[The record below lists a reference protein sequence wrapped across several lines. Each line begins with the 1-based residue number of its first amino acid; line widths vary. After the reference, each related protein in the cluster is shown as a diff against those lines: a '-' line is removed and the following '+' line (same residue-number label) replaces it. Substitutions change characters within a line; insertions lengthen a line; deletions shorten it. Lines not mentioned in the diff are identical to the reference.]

1 MTLTPDVNK
10 TQQDVQQTMQAETPI
25 TIYSAAMRY
34 QVGPLLKQPLP
45 DWFAPIKSTLDTA
58 VGHARTWQDS
68 LCGTIS
74 ATVPQAIIDYNTTF
88 QDQTD
93 QLLNVMTEI
102 QMRGGSATPQQQQQA
117 SQLLSGLLTGLGA
130 QQSTLAG
137 LNTQLVALMDDLQ
150 GDHTNLVAAEATIT
164 SEITTGGELIQ
175 SLTADLGDD
184 FLDTQ
189 VSGPCDVVSVQIK
202 ELIQLTIK
210 LQAGSYTELLPYV
223 IARAVLDKLTG
234 DSKAATQA
242 LSAVLTSW
250 QLLQDILQDVIRDV
264 QKATGDQVLLLLKQ
278 LDIQTAQAAWAQLEE
293 FASQLQG
300 Q

>member
-10 TQQDVQQTMQAETPI
+10 TQQDMQQAIQAETPI
-25 TIYSAAMRY
+25 TIYAAAMRY
-34 QVGPLLKQPLP
+34 QVEPLLMQPLP
-45 DWFAPIKSTLDTA
+45 DWFTPIKSTLNTA

-74 ATVPQAIIDYNTTF
+74 ATLPQALIDYNSTF

-102 QMRGGSATPQQQQQA
+102 QMGGGSASPRQQQQA
-117 SQLLSGLLTGLGA
+117 SQLLGGLLTGLGT
-130 QQSTLAG
+130 QQTTLGG

-150 GDHTNLVAAEATIT
+150 GDHTNLVTDEATIT
-164 SEITTGGELIQ
+164 SEITTCGELIQ
-175 SLTADLGDD
+175 SLTADLGND

-202 ELIQLTIK
+202 ESIQLTIK
-210 LQAGSYTELLPYV
+210 QQAGSYTELLPYV
-223 IARAVLDKLTG
+223 IARAVLQKLSG
-234 DSKAATQA
+234 DSESATQA
-242 LSAVLTSW
+242 LSAVMTSW
-250 QLLQDILQDVIRDV
+250 QLLQDMMQDVIRDL
-264 QKATGDQVLLLLKQ
+264 QKATGDQVLPLLKQ

-293 FASQLQG
+293 FARQLQG

>member
-34 QVGPLLKQPLP
+34 QVEPLLKQPLP
-45 DWFAPIKSTLDTA
+45 DWFAPIKSQLDSA

-74 ATVPQAIIDYNTTF
+74 ATVPQAIIDYNSTF

-102 QMRGGSATPQQQQQA
+102 QMGGGTATPQQQQQS
-117 SQLLSGLLTGLGA
+117 SQLLGVLLTGLGTE
-130 QQSTLAG
+130 QSTLAG
-137 LNTQLVALMDDLQ
+137 LNQQLVALMDDLQ

-175 SLTADLGDD
+175 SLTADLGND

-202 ELIQLTIK
+202 ESIQLTIK
-210 LQAGSYTELLPYV
+210 QQAGSYTELLPYV
-223 IARAVLDKLTG
+223 IARAVLQKLAG
-234 DSKAATQA
+234 DSESATQA
-242 LSAVLTSW
+242 LSAVMTSW
-250 QLLQDILQDVIRDV
+250 QLLQDIMQDVIHDL
-264 QKATGDQVLLLLKQ
+264 QKATGAQVLPLLKQ
-278 LDIQTAQAAWAQLEE
+278 LDIQTAQAAWAQLEQ

>member
-1 MTLTPDVNK
+1 MSLSPDVNK
-10 TQQDVQQTMQAETPI
+10 TQQDIQQTMQAETPI

-34 QVGPLLKQPLP
+34 QVEPLLNQPLP
-45 DWFAPIKSTLDTA
+45 SWFAPIKAQLETA
-58 VGHARTWQDS
+58 VAHARTWQDS
-68 LCGTIS
+68 LCGSIT

-102 QMRGGSATPQQQQQA
+102 QMGGGTATPSQQQQSTQLLNG
-117 SQLLSGLLTGLGA
+117 LLSGLGTQETSLG
-130 QQSTLAG
+130 G
-137 LNTQLVALMDDLQ
+137 VNTQLVSLMDDLQ
-150 GDHTNLVAAEATIT
+150 NDHTNLVNSAATIT

-175 SLTADLGDD
+175 SLQADLGND

-189 VSGPCDVVSVQIK
+189 VAGPCSVVMVQIK
-202 ELIQLTIK
+202 ESINLTIK
-210 LQAGSYTELLPYV
+210 QQAGSYTELLPYV
-223 IARAVLDKLTG
+223 IARAVLEKLTG
-234 DSKAATQA
+234 DSETATQA
-242 LSAVLTSW
+242 LSTVLTSW
-250 QLLQDILQDVIRDV
+250 QLLQDMLQDVIHDV
-264 QKATGDQVLLLLKQ
+264 QKATGDQVLPLLKQ